1 MPSKQS
7 PEPTDWRE
15 GRRLRAWAL
24 HQHGWKQTEIAAAL
38 GVTQG
43 AVSQW
48 LKRGRQGGTE
58 GLRRRPAPGAQPRLT
73 PEQRTELMAVL
84 AQGAE
89 AFGFL
94 GDIWTTKRIATVIKR
109 VFGVPYHRAHISR
122 LLRALGLSVQ
132 LPTTRATQRDDTD
145 IQAWWDERW
154 PDLKKRLSARDAPSS
169 G

>member
-15 GRRLRAWAL
+15 DRRLRAWEL
-24 HQHGWKQTEIAAAL
+24 HQQGWKQTEIAAAL

-48 LKRGRQGGTE
+48 LKRGRQSGTE
-58 GLRRRPAPGAQPRLT
+58 GLRRRPAPVARPRLT
-73 PEQRTELMAVL
+73 PDQRTGLTALL

-94 GDIWTTKRIATVIKR
+94 GDVWTTKRVATVIKR
-109 VFGVPYHRAHISR
+109 VFGVTYHRAHISR

-132 LPTTRATQRDDTD
+132 LPTTLATQRADTD

-154 PDLKKRLSARDAPSS
+154 PDLKKRRSARAAPSS